1 MEAVVPQTVQF
12 TNWISSEKVTRRPG
26 WSFPVSQTLK
36 DRQKFPVLVSA
47 RFPANGAS
55 NRRRNVDMEVWCS
68 YKSSPGS
75 VVESGNYQA
84 PFDEAQQLKIKSEKV
99 KPCLMGRCIYLVGMM
114 GSGKT
119 TVGKI
124 LSQELGYAFRDCD
137 TLIEEEAELSV
148 AEIFK
153 LKDGESQFRRKEME
167 VLQELSCE
175 HSKVV
180 STGGGAVVRNVNWKY
195 MQKGIT
201 VWLDVPLDALAQRTS
216 ADGTSSRPL
225 LPNKSGDIYSETF
238 MCLSNLLQQRRK
250 LYAKANARVS
260 LEDIVAKL
268 GQTDV
273 SNLTATTIAIEA
285 LEQIEVFLKKEVEDF
300 LKKKKEHDEFLK
312 RIVLTCVIFYC
323 VQLFF
328 FCSCLAFFF

>member
-1 MEAVVPQTVQF
+1 MEAIIPQTVQF

-47 RFPANGAS
+47 RFPVNGAS

-84 PFDEAQQLKIKSEKV
+84 PFDKIKSEKV
-99 KPCLMGRCIYLVGMM
+99 EEYLNGRCIYLVGMM

-124 LSQELGYAFRDCD
+124 LSQELGYSFIDCD
-137 TLIEEEAELSV
+137 TKIEEKARNLSV

-153 LKDGESQFRRKEME
+153 HFGERHFRKLETK

-180 STGGGAVVRNVNWKY
+180 STGGGAVVQNVNWKY

-201 VWLDVPLDALAQRTS
+201 VWLDVPLDELAQRIS
-216 ADGTSSRPL
+216 AVGSGSRPL
-225 LPNKSGDIYSETF
+225 LPNESGDRYSKIF
-238 MCLSNLLQQRRK
+238 KRLSDLLQQRSE
-250 LYAKANARVS
+250 LYANANARVS
-260 LEDIVAKL
+260 LENIAAKL

-273 SNLTATTIAIEA
+273 SNITPTTIAIEA
-285 LEQIEVFLKKEVEDF
+285 LEQIEVFLEKE
-300 LKKKKEHDEFLK
+300 KEGHNAL
-312 RIVLTCVIFYC
+312 
-323 VQLFF
+323 
-328 FCSCLAFFF
+328 